1 MNKDRGPEWTAR
13 VRLSDVGRGPV
24 SHRLAPDEAQRARI
38 AADLALAGLPTF
50 TGEFTVAPWH
60 DGAEIR
66 GRWTAT
72 VTYTCGLT
80 LEPFDADLTGDFTV
94 RVVPASSPLA
104 GEPEAGD
111 DGEVELDLEADDPP
125 DVMTGDGVD
134 LGAYLVED
142 LSLAIDPFPRKPG
155 VEFDPP
161 ASGGDISPFAVLA
174 KLKGGAPD
182 A

>member
-38 AADLALAGLPTF
+38 AAALARAGLPTF
-50 TGEFTVAPWH
+50 TGEITVAPWH

-125 DVMTGDGVD
+125 DVLEGDSSFD
-134 LGAYLVED
+134 LVTYLVED
-142 LSLAIDPFPRKPG
+142 LALSLEPFPRKPG
-155 VEFDPP
+155 AVFEPP
-161 ASGGDISPFAVLA
+161 PPDNPESPFAVL
-174 KLKGGAPD
+174 KRLKPE
-182 A
+182 

>member
-1 MNKDRGPEWTAR
+1 M
-13 VRLSDVGRGPV
+13 RLSDVGRGPV

-50 TGEFTVAPWH
+50 TGEITVAPWH

-125 DVMTGDGVD
+125 DVLEGDSSFD
-134 LGAYLVED
+134 LVTYLVED
-142 LSLAIDPFPRKPG
+142 LALSLEPFPRKPG
-155 VEFDPP
+155 AVFEPP
-161 ASGGDISPFAVLA
+161 PPDNPESPFAVL
-174 KLKGGAPD
+174 KRLKPE
-182 A
+182 